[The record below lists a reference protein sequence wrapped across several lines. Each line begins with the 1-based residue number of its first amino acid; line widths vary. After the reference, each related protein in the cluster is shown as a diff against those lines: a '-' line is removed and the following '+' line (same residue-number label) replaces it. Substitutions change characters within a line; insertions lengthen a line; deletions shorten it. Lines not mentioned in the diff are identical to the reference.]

1 MSGTQDDPR
10 SAGWPM
16 LADYPE
22 TAVGVSRFLLVWSMR
37 KRRAA
42 LLSNIPTW
50 AIEENRRA
58 HALMAKNGWKEIDE
72 EE

>member
-1 MSGTQDDPR
+1 MSGTPHDLTP
-10 SAGWPM
+10 SGWPI

-22 TAVGVSRFLLVWSMR
+22 TAAGMSDFLLAWSVR
-37 KRRAA
+37 KRRAV
-42 LLSNIPTW
+42 LLSNIPLS
-50 AIEENRRA
+50 AIDENRRA

>member
-1 MSGTQDDPR
+1 MSGTPHDLTP
-10 SAGWPM
+10 SGWPI

-22 TAVGVSRFLLVWSMR
+22 TAVGVRRFLFAWTVR

-42 LLSNIPTW
+42 LLSNIPLW
-50 AIEENRRA
+50 AIDENRRA
-58 HALMAKNGWKEIDE
+58 HALMARNGWKEIDE

>member
-1 MSGTQDDPR
+1 MSGTQKDPR

-22 TAVGVSRFLLVWSMR
+22 TAAGVSHFLLAWSVR
-37 KRRAA
+37 KRRAV
-42 LLSNIPTW
+42 LLSNIPMK
-50 AIEENRRA
+50 AIDENRRA
-58 HALMAKNGWKEIDE
+58 HALMARNGWKESDE